1 MFTFNN
7 RFTFNN
13 TPKAKGRQA
22 LKKIAATAFLVTM
35 ACQAQ
40 AESVTVISFG
50 GLNKDAQDKAF
61 YKPFAAA
68 GKGTVEAGEYNGE
81 MARIRAMV
89 ETGQVG
95 WDVVEVEGPELMR
108 GCNEGLFEPLDW
120 SKLGDQSQFVK
131 GAVTECGAGIFL
143 WSTVLTYNAQKLK
156 QAPKSWADFWNVKE
170 YPGKRALRKSA
181 KFTLEIALLA
191 DGVKRDDL
199 YKVLATPEGV
209 DRAFKK
215 LDQIKSNIQWWESGA
230 QPLQWLV
237 SGDVVMTS
245 AYNGRVSAAQ
255 KEGHDFKIVWANS
268 IYDLDSWAIV
278 KGSKH
283 KALAEQF
290 IAFAN
295 QPENQKVFAEN
306 IPYGPT
312 HVKTTSLLTPA
323 VAANL
328 PTAPDNLAQALQ
340 VDTEFWIDHGEELE
354 QRFNAWAAQ

>member
-1 MFTFNN
+1 MLTKTVFSKFALT
-7 RFTFNN
+7 
-13 TPKAKGRQA
+13 ALLAAMASQA
-22 LKKIAATAFLVTM
+22 Y
-35 ACQAQ
+35 
-40 AESVTVISFG
+40 AESITVISFG

-61 YKPFAAA
+61 YKPFAAT

-95 WDVVEVEGPELMR
+95 WDVVEVEGPELVR
-108 GCNEGLFEPLDW
+108 GCNEGMFEPLDW
-120 SKLGDQSQFVK
+120 KKLGNPADFVQ
-131 GAVTECGAGIFL
+131 GAVSECGAGIFL
-143 WSTVLTYNAQKLK
+143 WSTVLTYNAAKLP
-156 QAPKSWADFWNVKE
+156 QAPKSWADFWDVKTF
-170 YPGKRALRKSA
+170 PGKRALRKSA
-181 KFTLEIALLA
+181 KFTLEFALLA
-191 DGVKRDDL
+191 DGVKREDL
-199 YKVLATPEGV
+199 YKVLGTPAGV

-215 LDQIKSNIQWWESGA
+215 LDQIKPYIQWWESGA

-245 AYNGRVSAAQ
+245 AYNGRVTAAQ
-255 KEGHDFKIVWANS
+255 KEGHDFKMVWNDS

-278 KGSKH
+278 KGTKH
-283 KALAEQF
+283 KALAEEF

-295 QPENQKVFAEN
+295 KPENQKVFAET

-312 HVKTTSLLTPA
+312 HAKTTSLISPA
-323 VAANL
+323 IVKDL

>member
-1 MFTFNN
+1 MLK
-7 RFTFNN
+7 RFAFS
-13 TPKAKGRQA
+13 A
-22 LKKIAATAFLVTM
+22 LCLAF
-35 ACQAQ
+35 AAQ
-40 AESVTVISFG
+40 ASAESLTVVSFG

-68 GKGTVEAGEYNGE
+68 GKGAIEAGEYNGE

-108 GCNEGLFEPLDW
+108 GCNEGLFETLDW
-120 SKLGDQSQFVK
+120 SKLGNKDDFVP
-131 GAVTECGAGIFL
+131 GSVSECGAGIFL
-143 WSTVLTYNAQKLK
+143 WSTILTYNAQKL
-156 QAPKSWADFWNVKE
+156 ATPPKGWNDFWDVKT

-191 DGVKRDDL
+191 DGVKREDL
-199 YKVLATPEGV
+199 YQVLGTPEGA

-215 LDQIKSNIQWWESGA
+215 LDQIKPYIQWWESGA
-230 QPLQWLV
+230 QPVQWLV

-245 AYNGRVSAAQ
+245 AYNGRVSSAV
-255 KEGHDFKIVWANS
+255 KEGHDFRMVWDNS
-268 IYDLDSWAIV
+268 LYDLDSWAIV
-278 KGSKH
+278 KGSKR

-290 IAFAN
+290 IAFAG
-295 QPENQKVFAEN
+295 QPEHQKVFAEN

-312 HVKTTSLLTPA
+312 NKGAMSLIAPA
-323 VAANL
+323 IAKNL
-328 PTAPDNLAQALQ
+328 PTAPENLAQALQ

>member
-1 MFTFNN
+1 MH
-7 RFTFNN
+7 
-13 TPKAKGRQA
+13 
-22 LKKIAATAFLVTM
+22 KKIAALAVLTMMAFT
-35 ACQAQ
+35 AQ
-40 AESVTVISFG
+40 AETLTVVSFG
-50 GLNKDAQDKAF
+50 GVNKDAQDKAF

-68 GKGTVEAGEYNGE
+68 GKGTIEPGEYNGE

-108 GCNEGLFEPLDW
+108 GCDEGLFEPLDW
-120 SKLGDQSQFVK
+120 SKLGNESDFVP
-131 GAVTECGAGIFL
+131 GAVSECGAGIFL
-143 WSTVLTYNAQKLK
+143 WSTVLTYDAKKLK
-156 QAPKSWADFWNVKE
+156 QAPTGWNDFWDTKKF
-170 YPGKRALRKSA
+170 PGKRALRKSA

-191 DGVKRDDL
+191 DGVKREDI
-199 YKVLATPEGV
+199 YKVLATPAGV

-215 LDQIKSNIQWWESGA
+215 LDQIKPNIQWWESGA

-245 AYNGRVSAAQ
+245 AYNGRISAAQ
-255 KEGHDFKIVWANS
+255 KEGHDFNIIWNNS
-268 IYDLDSWAIV
+268 IYDLDSWAII

-312 HVKTTSLLTPA
+312 NKNTSKLIEPGLLA
-323 VAANL
+323 QL
-328 PTAPDNLAQALQ
+328 PTAPDNLANSLQ
-340 VDTEFWIDHGEELE
+340 VDTNFWIEHGEDLE
-354 QRFNAWAAQ
+354 QRFNAWASK

>member
-1 MFTFNN
+1 MLTKKLPS
-7 RFTFNN
+7 RMSAV
-13 TPKAKGRQA
+13 KKMALSALVMAMASQA
-22 LKKIAATAFLVTM
+22 W
-35 ACQAQ
+35 
-40 AESVTVISFG
+40 AETVTVVSFG

-68 GKGTVEAGEYNGE
+68 GKGKVEAGEYNGE

-95 WDVVEVEGPELMR
+95 WDVVEVEGPELAR

-120 SKLGDQSQFVK
+120 KKMGNTADFVQ
-131 GAVTECGAGIFL
+131 GAVSECGAGIFL
-143 WSTVLTYNAQKLK
+143 WSTVLTYNAAKLAK
-156 QAPKSWADFWNVKE
+156 APTSWADFWDVKTF
-170 YPGKRALRKSA
+170 PGKRALRKSA

-191 DGVKRDDL
+191 DGVKREDL
-199 YKVLATPEGV
+199 YKVLATPAGV

-215 LDQIKSNIQWWESGA
+215 LDQIKPYIQWWESGA

-255 KEGHDFKIVWANS
+255 KEGHDFRIVWNNS

-283 KALAEQF
+283 KALAEKF

-295 QPENQKVFAEN
+295 KPENQKVFAET

-312 HVKTTSLLTPA
+312 HVKTTSLMSPEI
-323 VAANL
+323 VKDL

-354 QRFNAWAAQ
+354 QRFNAWASQ